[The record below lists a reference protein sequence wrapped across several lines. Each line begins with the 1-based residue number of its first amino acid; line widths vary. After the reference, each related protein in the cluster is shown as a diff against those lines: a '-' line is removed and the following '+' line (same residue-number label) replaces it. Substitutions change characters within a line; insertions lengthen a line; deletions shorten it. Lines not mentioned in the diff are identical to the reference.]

1 MGLLITLDLS
11 TSSFP
16 TFSLPPLARGFTH
29 LSRSFSSGFP
39 RGFRVCFRWGGH
51 LGRERSMFYVKRLF
65 ALLPGIRLIGSRPPY
80 GRLRAPS
87 FPRATLPPHG
97 PVIVYPARPPC
108 PSLRFEDDLVLE
120 LLEVLADTAVLL
132 HLVLNHLEAVQN
144 GRVVAPAELRAD
156 GGGGHFA

>member
-16 TFSLPPLARGFTH
+16 TFFLPPLARGFTH

-51 LGRERSMFYVKRLF
+51 LGRERSMFHVKRLF

-120 LLEVLADTAVLL
+120 LLEVLADAAVLL